1 MKTFKEFIA
10 EELLPKEKV
19 DVQRRTEGGHAW
31 YRQKFLEQHPK
42 ALDAFKNSPDSKQW
56 THRVPVSFTEQSSV
70 PHPDVVQFLKDKG
83 YKTSTSSY
91 KDGLVHNMTTVGD
104 PERGIPLREKE
115 VAHKIGGVLEKHG
128 APSEIKDAYTNDSF
142 RTGAKIKEYDMVL
155 TGHPDDIYGGS
166 TGRGWTSCAQMRKGE
181 KGYDGIAAKTMT
193 GEINNHTHMA
203 YIVPR
208 GGSVDKD
215 AVGRLSFKHHVGLT
229 TGHETLLPEDRVYG
243 SPPEGF
249 LKKAT
254 EFVSGLFERKQGELY
269 KKNDDVHND
278 NKKKFSFGEGVVPAE
293 HLDMAWKATPNK
305 DKDQYRSLYGHI
317 DPTQKYKS
325 KGLNDVAKELANVQH
340 HATHGSFTDVVDA
353 ARRAGSNIDSKGQ
366 YYVLDSEHHSLRN
379 VLKEGAKKFDMNND
393 EHIKALTGIGR
404 YADDISRSFANS
416 VSQNLGHATTV
427 DHYMALSKLNDNG
440 IYQGYNSNHKIPISD
455 KHTMGRYPL
464 DAIVGKLAET
474 GALNRE
480 SFSRAF
486 LSTKDHTSRSGN
498 VYDHA
503 VHYEN
508 KGVPGMSKVTD
519 ELAKK
524 LDHASSYQGFAGRG
538 SWDDEMAKSFHLMK
552 PSTRTRIASAI
563 GVNHVKVMR
572 DGKAGIQDHLDLMGK
587 LQRDAQRRA
596 EKTPS

>member
-1 MKTFKEFIA
+1 MKTFKEFIT
-10 EELLPKEKV
+10 EELLPKEEL
-19 DVQRRTEGGHAW
+19 DVKRRTESGHGW

-91 KDGLVHNMTTVGD
+91 KDGLVHTMTTVGD
-104 PERGIPLREKE
+104 PERGIPMREKE

-142 RTGAKIKEYDMVL
+142 RTGAKTKDYDIVL
-155 TGHPDDIYGGS
+155 TGHPNDIYGGS

-181 KGYDGIAAKTMT
+181 KSYDGIAAKSMT
-193 GEINNHTHMA
+193 GEINNHTHMT
-203 YIVPR
+203 YLVPR
-208 GGSVDKD
+208 GGSVDKT
-215 AVGRLSFKHHVGLT
+215 AVARLSFKHHTGMY
-229 TGHETLLPEDRVYG
+229 TGHETLLPENRVYG
-243 SPPEGF
+243 SAPDGF
-249 LKKAT
+249 VKKAT
-254 EFVSGLFERKQGELY
+254 DIVSGLFERKPDELY

-278 NKKKFSFGEGVVPAE
+278 NQKKFAFGDGVVKPE
-293 HLDMAWKATPNK
+293 HLDMAWKGTPSK
-305 DKDQYRSLYGHI
+305 DVHQRRALYGHI

-325 KGLNDVAKELANVQH
+325 KGLNDIAKELANVQH
-340 HATHGSFTDVVDA
+340 HVTHGSFTDVVA
-353 ARRAGSNIDSKGQ
+353 ASRRAGTNIEDEGQ
-366 YYVLDSEHHSLRN
+366 YRVLHSDNHPLKD
-379 VLKEGAKKFDMNND
+379 VLVEGAKKFDKNNED
-393 EHIKALTGIGR
+393 HVKELTGIGR
-404 YADDISRSFANS
+404 RSDDISISLANS
-416 VSQNLGHATTV
+416 VLRHIGHATTV
-427 DHYMALSKLNDNG
+427 DHYMTLSKLSDNG
-440 IYQGYNSNHKIPISD
+440 IRHTISGNKLPISD
-455 KHTMGRYPL
+455 KHTMGRYPM
-464 DAIVGKLAET
+464 DAIVGKLSET

-486 LSTKDHTSRSGN
+486 LSTADHNSRSGN

-508 KGVPGMSKVTD
+508 KGVPGMSTVTD

-538 SWDDEMAKSFHLMK
+538 SWDDEMAKSFHIMK

-572 DGKAGIQDHLDLMGK
+572 DGKAGIQDHLDLMNT
-587 LQRDAQRRA
+587 LQEKAKSRA
-596 EKTPS
+596 EETPS

>member
-1 MKTFKEFIA
+1 MKTFKEFIT

-19 DVQRRTEGGHAW
+19 DVQRRTESGHGW

-42 ALDAFKNSPDSKQW
+42 ALDAFRNSPDEKQW

-91 KDGLVHNMTTVGD
+91 KDGLVHTMTTVGD
-104 PERGIPLREKE
+104 PEKGIPLREKE

-142 RTGAKIKEYDMVL
+142 RAGAKTKDYDIVL
-155 TGHPDDIYGGS
+155 SGHPDDIYGGS
-166 TGRGWTSCAQMRKGE
+166 TGRGWTSCAQMRKDE
-181 KGYDGIAAKTMT
+181 PGYGGIASKSMT

-203 YIVPR
+203 YLVPR
-208 GGSVDKD
+208 GGSVDNN
-215 AVGRLSFKHHVGLT
+215 AVARLSFKHHVGMS

-243 SPPEGF
+243 SAPDGF
-249 LKKAT
+249 VNKAK
-254 EFVSGLFERKQGELY
+254 EIVSGLFERKPDELY
-269 KKNDDVHND
+269 KKNDDVYND
-278 NKKKFSFGEGVVPAE
+278 NGKKFAFGDGVVKPE
-293 HLDMAWKATPNK
+293 HLDMAWKGTPAK
-305 DKDQYRSLYGHI
+305 DVQQRRALYGHI

-325 KGLNDVAKELANVQH
+325 KGLNDIAKELANVQH
-340 HATHGSFTDVVDA
+340 HVTHGSFNDVVDA
-353 ARRAGSNIDSKGQ
+353 TRRAGTNIEGEGQ
-366 YYVLDSEHHSLRN
+366 YRVLHSDNHPLKD
-379 VLKEGAKKFDMNND
+379 VLKEGAKKFDMNNED
-393 EHIKALTGIGR
+393 HVKALTGIGR
-404 YADDISRSFANS
+404 YADDISRSLANS

-440 IYQGYNSNHKIPISD
+440 IYQNYNSKYKIPISD

-474 GALNRE
+474 GALNHE

-486 LSTKDHTSRSGN
+486 LSTKDHNSRSGN

-524 LDHASSYQGFAGRG
+524 LDHNSSFHMGMNQSWAG
-538 SWDDEMAKSFHLMK
+538 EMAKSFNNMK

-572 DGKAGIQDHLDLMGK
+572 DGKDAIKEHDDLMNHLREK
-587 LQRDAQRRA
+587 A
-596 EKTPS
+596 EKRRMEETPS